1 MLKPAKQL
9 AHSAKGA
16 LPMKSFLTSPAL
28 SNNSP
33 APEINFLVKFLWFC
47 AGANTSVLKKCQV
60 DHDKYAAIGFIILL
74 TAILASVSGG
84 YALWTVF
91 NSQAMATLLGGFWGL
106 MIGSLDRFLVSTT
119 RKEDHWSFQ
128 QTAFITIR
136 VIVAI
141 FIALVVA
148 KPLEI
153 KIFEKPI
160 RAKLVEENSLQRSAD
175 QQRLIKAYSEIKDK
189 EKANQALEKE
199 LDRLK
204 QQRDQKSQEVIC
216 EIDGTCGTTK
226 VGHGPAFREK
236 QKDLNVISQEYE
248 KKKQDSEKQINE
260 NRQRIAELTKKR
272 DFELAKIDN
281 EREKADDIMTQ
292 LEILDKLA
300 NKKAIFI
307 TLLFVLIDVSPIL
320 AKMLLKR
327 SLYDIALEKEEE
339 TQLNIYLRSLSVN
352 ENYSLQQLEITE
364 EVQQRAITNVI
375 QSDDFKQLIN
385 QLSQVYTNKLSREIS
400 QLGEEFNP
408 SNYKHKIKQEMDKQA
423 KSQTIPTMVEEEL
436 RHRRTVNKV
445 EKAHQDSLETM
456 EDYVTNYTTNGRPN
470 HPINNDDPWQ

>member
-1 MLKPAKQL
+1 
-9 AHSAKGA
+9 
-16 LPMKSFLTSPAL
+16 
-28 SNNSP
+28 
-33 APEINFLVKFLWFC
+33 
-47 AGANTSVLKKCQV
+47 
-60 DHDKYAAIGFIILL
+60 
-74 TAILASVSGG
+74 
-84 YALWTVF
+84 
-91 NSQAMATLLGGFWGL
+91 
-106 MIGSLDRFLVSTT
+106 
-119 RKEDHWSFQ
+119 
-128 QTAFITIR
+128 
-136 VIVAI
+136 
-141 FIALVVA
+141 
-148 KPLEI
+148 
-153 KIFEKPI
+153 
-160 RAKLVEENSLQRSAD
+160 
-175 QQRLIKAYSEIKDK
+175 
-189 EKANQALEKE
+189 
-199 LDRLK
+199 
-204 QQRDQKSQEVIC
+204 
-216 EIDGTCGTTK
+216 
-226 VGHGPAFREK
+226 
-236 QKDLNVISQEYE
+236 
-248 KKKQDSEKQINE
+248 
-260 NRQRIAELTKKR
+260 
-272 DFELAKIDN
+272 
-281 EREKADDIMTQ
+281 MTQ

-400 QLGEEFNP
+400 QLGKEFNP